1 MRRKIQFLLFL
12 FLCLVSIPLTAQNI
26 EVKGIVTEATTNDPL
41 PGVTVKVKGKDTGTI
56 TSIDGKYAVNI
67 NKGDILV
74 FSTVGMKSIE
84 RTITSNAPINVSL
97 EEDNVALEQVVVIG
111 YGTVKKSHLSG
122 AVSSVGTKELNGAVA
137 TNVGTALQGKIAGVS
152 VASTS
157 GDPNEGM
164 TINVRGISSLS
175 NNDPL
180 YVIDGSFGD
189 LSMVD
194 PSDIASIE
202 VLKDAA
208 AAAIYGSRAA
218 GGVVLV
224 TTKSG
229 RKDMPTKL
237 DINFFTGFSQ
247 TPKTLN
253 VFNGEEYSRFARYY
267 NLAADGYG
275 TEVGSVPF
283 VGAGTDWQDIML
295 RTAMTYKANA
305 NISGGSKTASYS
317 ASASYLNKEG
327 ILRNTSHESYNIR
340 LKSDYSFLDNRL
352 IIGESMIVRLS
363 KGEGNINQDTMGEIL
378 RFPSVVP
385 VFDPTNPT
393 GWGTSADI
401 NLPNPYAYYSTVNKN
416 NEKTQIFLNAYL
428 QAEVIKGLKYKLN
441 LGLRKDHTKSR
452 TYTGAYDLGT
462 YGKND
467 APDLSE
473 GSADYESWVLENTL
487 NYDKIFGKHNL
498 SALVGYSAQKDKSY
512 GLNGSN
518 TDIPEFIET
527 MTGNVK
533 SMTASS
539 SINELALVSL
549 FGRIMYSYDDRYL
562 LSASIRRDG
571 SSRFK
576 KGHQFGSFPSASI
589 GWNINREK
597 FFKPLEN
604 VFDQF
609 KLRFSYG
616 KLGNQQM
623 DKYYPTISVVSD
635 GMNYLQGN
643 NIWFGQLP
651 NVTAVSPNDLTWEST
666 ETFNAGLDLSL
677 LNGKLTLTADAY
689 VKNTNDVLLPVP
701 YAASTGISGLSIQ
714 NAGQVRNKGFELSIN
729 WRSTI
734 GDDFSYYIGANATT
748 EKNEVTKITAGGNNM
763 AISGY
768 SAHGA
773 GGRGINRF
781 EEGHPMSYFNLIETD
796 GIFRTQEEID
806 NYKNKDGKQI
816 QPGAQ
821 PGDVRYKDWNGDGII
836 DENDQ
841 HDVGNPFPDFTFGLR
856 LGGEWKGFDFG
867 LFFDGMTGNKI
878 YNYQRYC
885 LESGKF
891 NGNYSTKLA
900 NSWRPDNQNTD
911 IPRFSKTDGTD
922 NGLAYTDRWLEDG
935 SYFRLKTLDIGYSLP
950 KNLLKKVKL
959 ENVRIYTSMENLF
972 TLSKY
977 SGYSPDLGESGSVDI
992 GASYSVFSRGIDQG
1006 RYPLPRTISF
1016 GIQVSLLYGDN
1027 TH

>member
-56 TSIDGKYAVNI
+56 TSIDGKYAVNV

-385 VFDPTNPT
+385 VFDPTSPT

-452 TYTGAYDLGT
+452 TYTGAYGQGS
-462 YGKND
+462 YGINA

-677 LNGKLTLTADAY
+677 LNGK
-689 VKNTNDVLLPVP
+689 
-701 YAASTGISGLSIQ
+701 
-714 NAGQVRNKGFELSIN
+714 
-729 WRSTI
+729 
-734 GDDFSYYIGANATT
+734 
-748 EKNEVTKITAGGNNM
+748 
-763 AISGY
+763 
-768 SAHGA
+768 
-773 GGRGINRF
+773 
-781 EEGHPMSYFNLIETD
+781 
-796 GIFRTQEEID
+796 
-806 NYKNKDGKQI
+806 
-816 QPGAQ
+816 
-821 PGDVRYKDWNGDGII
+821 
-836 DENDQ
+836 
-841 HDVGNPFPDFTFGLR
+841 
-856 LGGEWKGFDFG
+856 
-867 LFFDGMTGNKI
+867 
-878 YNYQRYC
+878 
-885 LESGKF
+885 
-891 NGNYSTKLA
+891 
-900 NSWRPDNQNTD
+900 
-911 IPRFSKTDGTD
+911 
-922 NGLAYTDRWLEDG
+922 
-935 SYFRLKTLDIGYSLP
+935 
-950 KNLLKKVKL
+950 
-959 ENVRIYTSMENLF
+959 
-972 TLSKY
+972 
-977 SGYSPDLGESGSVDI
+977 
-992 GASYSVFSRGIDQG
+992 
-1006 RYPLPRTISF
+1006 
-1016 GIQVSLLYGDN
+1016 
-1027 TH
+1027 

>member
-1 MRRKIQFLLFL
+1 MSKKIHFLLFF
-12 FLCLVSIPLTAQNI
+12 FLCLASIPLVAQNI
-26 EVKGIVTEATTNDPL
+26 EVKGVVTEATTNEPL
-41 PGVTVKVKGKDTGTI
+41 PGVTVKVKGKDTGTV
-56 TSIDGKYAVNI
+56 TNMDGKYTVKA

-74 FSTVGMKSIE
+74 FSTIGMKSIE
-84 RTITSNAPINVSL
+84 HTISSNAPINVSM

-111 YGTVKKSHLSG
+111 YGTAKKSHLSG
-122 AVSSVGTKELNGAVA
+122 AVSSVGAKELNGAVA
-137 TNVGTALQGKIAGVS
+137 TNAGTALQGKIAGVS
-152 VASTS
+152 VTSTS

-175 NNDPL
+175 SNDPL

-237 DINFFTGFSQ
+237 EVNFFTGFSQ
-247 TPKTLN
+247 TPKKLK

-267 NLAADGYG
+267 KLSADGYG
-275 TEVGSVPF
+275 NEVGAVPF
-283 VGAGTDWQDIML
+283 VGEGTDWQEVML

-305 NISGGSKTASYS
+305 NISGGSKTGSYS

-352 IIGESMIVRLS
+352 VIGESLIVRLS

-385 VFDPTNPT
+385 VFDPTNST

-428 QAEVIKGLKYKLN
+428 QAEIIKGLKYKLN
-441 LGLRKDHTKSR
+441 LGLRKDHNRSR
-452 TYTGAYDLGT
+452 TYTGIYDLGSA
-462 YGKND
+462 GKND

-473 GSADYESWVLENTL
+473 GSSDYESWVLENTL
-487 NYDKIFGKHNL
+487 NYDRAFGKHNI

-518 TDIPEFIET
+518 TDIPEFIYT

-533 SMTASS
+533 TMTASS
-539 SINELALVSL
+539 SLKELTLVSL
-549 FGRIMYSYDDRYL
+549 FGRVMYTYDDRYL
-562 LSASIRRDG
+562 FSASIRRDG
-571 SSRFK
+571 SSRFQK
-576 KGHQFGSFPSASI
+576 RHRFGSFPSASI

-604 VFDQF
+604 IFDQF
-609 KLRFSYG
+609 KFRFSYG

-623 DKYYPTISVVSD
+623 DNYYPTISIVSD

-651 NVTAVSPNDLTWEST
+651 NVTAVSPTNLTWEST
-666 ETFNAGLDLSL
+666 ETFNVGLDLSM

-701 YAASTGISGLSIQ
+701 VSGSAGISGLPIL
-714 NAGQVRNKGFELSIN
+714 NAGQVRNKGFELSVN
-729 WRSTI
+729 WRSNI
-734 GDDFSYYIGANATT
+734 GDNFNYYIGANVTT
-748 EKNEVTKITAGGNNM
+748 EKNKVTKITAGGDDM
-763 AISGY
+763 GISGY
-768 SAHGA
+768 SAHA
-773 GGRGINRF
+773 AAK
-781 EEGHPMSYFNLIETD
+781 MVSTD
-796 GIFRTQEEID
+796 
-806 NYKNKDGKQI
+806 
-816 QPGAQ
+816 
-821 PGDVRYKDWNGDGII
+821 
-836 DENDQ
+836 
-841 HDVGNPFPDFTFGLR
+841 
-856 LGGEWKGFDFG
+856 
-867 LFFDGMTGNKI
+867 
-878 YNYQRYC
+878 
-885 LESGKF
+885 
-891 NGNYSTKLA
+891 
-900 NSWRPDNQNTD
+900 
-911 IPRFSKTDGTD
+911 
-922 NGLAYTDRWLEDG
+922 
-935 SYFRLKTLDIGYSLP
+935 
-950 KNLLKKVKL
+950 LKKGIL
-959 ENVRIYTSMENLF
+959 CLTS
-972 TLSKY
+972 
-977 SGYSPDLGESGSVDI
+977 I
-992 GASYSVFSRGIDQG
+992 
-1006 RYPLPRTISF
+1006 
-1016 GIQVSLLYGDN
+1016 
-1027 TH
+1027 

>member
-1 MRRKIQFLLFL
+1 MSKKIHFLLFF
-12 FLCLVSIPLTAQNI
+12 FLCLASIPLVAQNI
-26 EVKGIVTEATTNDPL
+26 EVKGVVTEATTNEPL
-41 PGVTVKVKGKDTGTI
+41 PGVTVKVKGKDTGTV
-56 TSIDGKYAVNI
+56 TNMDGKYTVKA

-74 FSTVGMKSIE
+74 FSTIGMKSIE
-84 RTITSNAPINVSL
+84 HTISSNAPINVSM

-111 YGTVKKSHLSG
+111 YGTAKKSHLSG
-122 AVSSVGTKELNGAVA
+122 AVSSVGAKELNGAVA
-137 TNVGTALQGKIAGVS
+137 TNAGTALQGKIAGVS
-152 VASTS
+152 VTSTS

-175 NNDPL
+175 SNDPL

-237 DINFFTGFSQ
+237 EVNFFTGFSQ
-247 TPKTLN
+247 TPKKLK

-267 NLAADGYG
+267 KLSADGYG
-275 TEVGSVPF
+275 NEVGAVPF
-283 VGAGTDWQDIML
+283 VGEGTDWQEVML

-305 NISGGSKTASYS
+305 NISGGSKTGSYS

-352 IIGESMIVRLS
+352 VIGESLIVRLS

-385 VFDPTNPT
+385 VFDPTNST

-428 QAEVIKGLKYKLN
+428 QAEIIKGLKYKLN
-441 LGLRKDHTKSR
+441 LGLRKDHNRSR
-452 TYTGAYDLGT
+452 TYTGIYDLGSA
-462 YGKND
+462 GKND

-473 GSADYESWVLENTL
+473 GSSDYESWVLENTL
-487 NYDKIFGKHNL
+487 NYDRAFGKHNI

-518 TDIPEFIET
+518 TDIPEFIYT

-533 SMTASS
+533 TMTASS
-539 SINELALVSL
+539 SLKELTLVSL
-549 FGRIMYSYDDRYL
+549 FGRVMYTYDDRYL
-562 LSASIRRDG
+562 FSASIRRDG
-571 SSRFK
+571 SSRFQK
-576 KGHQFGSFPSASI
+576 RHRFGSFPSASI

-604 VFDQF
+604 IFDQF
-609 KLRFSYG
+609 KFRFSYG

-623 DKYYPTISVVSD
+623 DNYYPTISIVSD

-651 NVTAVSPNDLTWEST
+651 NVTAVSPTNLTWEST
-666 ETFNAGLDLSL
+666 ETFNVGLDLSM
-677 LNGKLTLTADAY
+677 LNGKLG
-689 VKNTNDVLLPVP
+689 
-701 YAASTGISGLSIQ
+701 S
-714 NAGQVRNKGFELSIN
+714 
-729 WRSTI
+729 
-734 GDDFSYYIGANATT
+734 
-748 EKNEVTKITAGGNNM
+748 
-763 AISGY
+763 
-768 SAHGA
+768 
-773 GGRGINRF
+773 
-781 EEGHPMSYFNLIETD
+781 
-796 GIFRTQEEID
+796 
-806 NYKNKDGKQI
+806 
-816 QPGAQ
+816 
-821 PGDVRYKDWNGDGII
+821 
-836 DENDQ
+836 
-841 HDVGNPFPDFTFGLR
+841 
-856 LGGEWKGFDFG
+856 
-867 LFFDGMTGNKI
+867 
-878 YNYQRYC
+878 
-885 LESGKF
+885 
-891 NGNYSTKLA
+891 
-900 NSWRPDNQNTD
+900 PDNH
-911 IPRFSKTDGTD
+911 
-922 NGLAYTDRWLEDG
+922 W
-935 SYFRLKTLDIGYSLP
+935 GY
-950 KNLLKKVKL
+950 
-959 ENVRIYTSMENLF
+959 
-972 TLSKY
+972 
-977 SGYSPDLGESGSVDI
+977 
-992 GASYSVFSRGIDQG
+992 A
-1006 RYPLPRTISF
+1006 
-1016 GIQVSLLYGDN
+1016 
-1027 TH
+1027 